1 MATDT
6 EPGDRPADP
15 VRVARDLATLGTR
28 VGDLARAIAAAIARV
43 EQMASNAPDHA
54 VQLREWCR
62 EMDRQLDGLYQ
73 YRKQLLA
80 RSRHVLAEK
89 HAADAPAVTLPPS
102 ATSQPS
108 SASYDAATMADSLG
122 NPPIVHRAYPGMPDQ
137 HDWLENLPS
146 SLHDGRDGFELR
158 LVRDL
163 AAVGVRAYTL
173 SPLNKLRPLPQA
185 IPVYLDW
192 LEHLD
197 ERIPGPEG
205 RGVAGTRAPHKLAIH
220 TDLISNLDDRSGR
233 GNAHAIRLLT
243 EQLRRSPALDH
254 FQRYSAARALATVS
268 GPREFDLIAG
278 LIAEQPEPNEIV
290 AGLLTYFGRGKDP
303 RALAIV
309 TSYLHDPQTRNYAIE
324 VLGRI
329 KAPGTRQLIEPFL
342 TDPSSY
348 TRKLATRVI
357 KKLPEEI

>member
-6 EPGDRPADP
+6 EPDDHPADP
-15 VRVARDLATLGTR
+15 VQVARDLATLSTR
-28 VGDLARAIAAAIARV
+28 VGDLARAIAAALARV
-43 EQMASNAPDHA
+43 EQMASTLPGDA

-62 EMDRQLDGLYQ
+62 EMDRQLDGLYR
-73 YRKQLLA
+73 YRKQLMA
-80 RSRHVLAEK
+80 RSMHVLAEK
-89 HAADAPAVTLPPS
+89 QAADAPAVTLPSSVTTQSPS
-102 ATSQPS
+102 AK
-108 SASYDAATMADSLG
+108 YDPATMPDSLG
-122 NPPIVHRAYPGMPDQ
+122 NPPVVHRAYPGMPDQ
-137 HDWLENLPS
+137 RDWLEDLPS
-146 SLHDGRDGFELR
+146 SRHDGQDGFELQ

-205 RGVAGTRAPHKLAIH
+205 RGVAGSRAPHKLAIH
-220 TDLISNLDDRSGR
+220 TDLISNLDDRSAR
-233 GNAHAIRLLT
+233 GNTDAIRLLT
-243 EQLRRSPALDH
+243 EQLRHKALDH
-254 FQRYSAARALATVS
+254 FQRYTAARALATVS

-278 LIAEQPEPNEIV
+278 LIAEQPEPNEVV

-303 RALAIV
+303 RAPGIV
-309 TSYLHDPQTRNYAIE
+309 TAYLHDPQTRNYAIE

-342 TDPSSY
+342 TDPDSY
-348 TRKLATRVI
+348 TRRLATRVI
-357 KKLPEEI
+357 KKLPEQS